1 MDHSPLSL
9 RNGHS
14 SAKTVRGSAARVK
27 VEEDKMGPTI
37 LQCGYGAFGMQHA
50 RAWAAL
56 GHEAR
61 LVIADPSEAARA
73 AAQKAHPGAS
83 VVADHRPL
91 LGARDQ
97 ICDIVAPS
105 DINAGLAMAALGA
118 GHDVFIEK
126 PVGRDVAE
134 AERLA
139 VAAADTDRS
148 VQVGF
153 VLRFHPLARRMHAIL
168 AAGRLGR
175 LRWIGGEFLCLKRP
189 RRDAGVVLNDAV
201 HFLDLILWL
210 KGAPPRGVQAML
222 ADGLGRGF
230 EDLVSV
236 QLDWDDG
243 TLGRLDASCVVAGEV
258 PDPFAPPGAWSRK
271 CLDLAG
277 DAGRLSADFGTGDL
291 RVRAARQMRDETG
304 WHPVVGPSE
313 REMLGEDSI
322 TPLLAAEFQAF
333 LDSRAARTPPAPGL
347 AAGIAVAAVCDAI
360 FAAARERRR
369 VEVRVS

>member
-1 MDHSPLSL
+1 M
-9 RNGHS
+9 
-14 SAKTVRGSAARVK
+14 A
-27 VEEDKMGPTI
+27 PTI
-37 LQCGYGAFGMQHA
+37 LQIGYGAFGLQHA

-73 AAQKAHPGAS
+73 AAQQAHPAAR

-91 LGARDQ
+91 LGAADQ

-105 DINAGLAMAALGA
+105 DVNAGLAMAALGA
-118 GHDVFIEK
+118 GHDIFIEK
-126 PVGRDVAE
+126 PVGRNVAE

-139 VAAADTDRS
+139 AAAAGAGRA

-153 VLRFHPLARRMHAIL
+153 VLRFHPLALRMHAIL
-168 AAGRLGR
+168 SAGRLGR

-210 KGAPPRGVQAML
+210 KGGPPRGVQAML

-230 EDLVSV
+230 EDLVSM
-236 QLDWDDG
+236 QFDWDDG

-258 PDPFAPPGAWSRK
+258 PDPFAPPGGWSRK

-277 DAGRLSADFGTGDL
+277 DTGRLRADFGTGEL
-291 RVRAARQMRDETG
+291 QVRAARQIHDETG
-304 WHPVVGPSE
+304 WHPVVGPPE
-313 REMLGEDSI
+313 RERLAEDSI
-322 TPLLAAEFQAF
+322 TTLLAAEFRGF
-333 LDSRAARTPPAPGL
+333 LGSRAARMPPAPGL
-347 AAGIAVAAVCDAI
+347 AAGIAVAALCDAV
-360 FAAARERRR
+360 FAAARAQRR